1 MERASLPSTG
11 LLADPEFRRL
21 SEAAAISFD
30 FFDTL
35 FTRPL
40 AHPEDAFDIL
50 GERFAIADFRAR
62 RRQAQVEAFRR
73 MHQARRKE
81 ISLADIY
88 NCFRLE
94 AGSATTTA
102 ELMQAEYALELA
114 LIEPIA
120 DMLELLRTLIAAGKP
135 VVITSDMYLTV
146 DFFREA
152 LAPHGLDH
160 LPLYVSASCNATK
173 RDSGELFE
181 QVAADLGLPPAQLLH
196 IGDNALADVQR
207 PREKGW
213 QAYHYQPPTLTT
225 AARPAKESVL
235 ATSLGYGLMQTRA
248 PELGTDPYAE
258 LGFVYGGPATV
269 GFLDWI
275 RERAAADRID
285 HLLFLSRD
293 GYALERLARTELGQ
307 GLPHSTYFLGSR
319 TAFTLAAMTADNF
332 DQFIPFL
339 LSGADGLAP
348 HEVLDRVGVP
358 APTPEVM
365 AELGLSD
372 DIHTDPARHHAH
384 LASFLHA
391 WRWEILKVCRRNRRA
406 LYQYLQQI
414 GLRSGQ
420 RVAVVDVGWR
430 GTTQEAFQWALKSL
444 LDLEVFGYYFCL
456 ADTVECRQ
464 RAEQQHMAALLTA
477 DNTAARTLD
486 TVYRNRVAIE
496 LFFSAPHASV
506 IGWQIGAAGVEPVL
520 DPGRGS
526 AHHLSDCAEGIVR
539 GIEAYAAHH
548 VAEHQRL
555 GLSLGP
561 QQLAWPLVELAL
573 GQHEAARQRIDSLK
587 NFDTWSSS
595 RHHQMGLNDYQA

>member
-1 MERASLPSTG
+1 MELAPPQTTSP
-11 LLADPEFRRL
+11 LADPEFRRL
-21 SEAAAISFD
+21 AEADAVSFD

-88 NCFRLE
+88 DCFRLD
-94 AGSATTTA
+94 AGSATAA
-102 ELMQAEYALELA
+102 ELMHAEYALELA
-114 LIEPIA
+114 LIEPID
-120 DMLELLRTLIAAGKP
+120 DMLELLRTLLASGKP

-173 RDSGELFE
+173 RDNGELFE
-181 QVAADLGLPPAQLLH
+181 LVAADLGLPPAQLLH

-213 QAYHYQPPTLTT
+213 LAYHYQPPALAVT
-225 AARPAKESVL
+225 ARPAKDSAL

-248 PELGTDPYAE
+248 PALGADAYAE

-275 RERAAADRID
+275 RQRAAADCID

-293 GYALERLARTELGQ
+293 GYSLQHLAQTELGQ
-307 GLPHSTYFLGSR
+307 GLPPSTYFLGSR

-332 DQFIPFL
+332 QQFIPFL

-348 HEVLDRVGVP
+348 HEVLERIGVA
-358 APTPEVM
+358 APTPAVM
-365 AELGLSD
+365 AELGLAD
-372 DIHTDPARHHAH
+372 EIHTDPAQHLAL
-384 LASFLHA
+384 LASFLYA

-406 LYQYLQQI
+406 LYQYLQQL

-430 GTTQEAFQWALKSL
+430 GTTQEAFELALKPL

-464 RAEQQHMAALLTA
+464 RAEQQHMTALLTV
-477 DNTAARTLD
+477 DNTAARTID
-486 TVYRNRVAIE
+486 DVYRNRVAIE

-506 IGWQIGAAGVEPVL
+506 IGWQSGVAGIEPVL
-520 DPGRGS
+520 DPGRGCVRQ
-526 AHHLSDCAEGIVR
+526 LIDCADGVVR
-539 GIEAYAAHH
+539 GIEAYAIHH
-548 VAEHQRL
+548 AAEYLRL
-555 GLSLGP
+555 GLFLSP

-573 GQHEAARQRIDSLK
+573 GKHEAARRHIDSIK

-595 RHHQMGLNDYQA
+595 RHHQIGLNDYLA